1 MRSVKD
7 IILKDTEPG
16 PGLHEVVTCQAASY
30 RQSLQLF
37 YFPPKIQF
45 CRWFKGRSLS
55 WTRGEGRLVALKA

>member
-30 RQSLQLF
+30 RQRLF
-37 YFPPKIQF
+37 SFPRKSNSADGSKEGASP
-45 CRWFKGRSLS
+45 GPEA
-55 WTRGEGRLVALKA
+55 RGDW